1 MRVFFSLK
9 KKGILT
15 NTVQSFLVGRDN
27 YFDNSLESEIAVQFS
42 VIKMCTTRL
51 LLLTHSFVEGQT

>member
-27 YFDNSLESEIAVQFS
+27 YFDNSLESEIVVQIS
-42 VIKMCTTRL
+42 VRKMCTTRL